1 MDFLPLR
8 YAYCEAPLAYT
19 IRVPRKGNARQRRR
33 VVRRRIRIAV
43 LTRRLGDSAE
53 ASWSK
58 SDPCALRR
66 ACLRCAA

>member
-43 LTRRLGDSAE
+43 LTRRLGGSVVV
-53 ASWSK
+53 
-58 SDPCALRR
+58 SD
-66 ACLRCAA
+66 